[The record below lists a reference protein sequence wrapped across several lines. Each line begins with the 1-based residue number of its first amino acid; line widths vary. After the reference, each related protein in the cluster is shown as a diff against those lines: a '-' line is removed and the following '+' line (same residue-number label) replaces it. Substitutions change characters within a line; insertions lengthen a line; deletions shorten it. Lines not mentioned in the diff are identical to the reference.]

1 MKRVR
6 RILVVL
12 LVFLICVVIQNG
24 LDILNVAALVID
36 AIVVIILSTIEL
48 RRK

>member
-24 LDILNVAALVID
+24 LDILNAAALVID
-36 AIVVIILSTIEL
+36 AMVVIILSTIEL